1 MSKTELLESKAHE
14 KILSPTQLMINKFK
28 SNKLAMA
35 GLITFIII
43 VLLIIGTQLYIKF
56 TGYPLGIKDPSV
68 LGGKYESPNAEFW
81 FGTDKQGRNYFI
93 RVLAGGW
100 LSLLVAILA
109 TVLQITIGMFVG
121 AVAGFFGGR
130 IDNILMR
137 ITEIVSSF
145 PFIAIAMTISF
156 LFIDMPE
163 ESRLFIMVFILGI
176 LRWTGLA
183 RMVRG
188 QILSLRE
195 QEFIVAAK
203 ALGISTRHQ
212 ITRHLLP
219 NVVAYV
225 IVSATIGFATAIL
238 AEATLA
244 FLGLSVAEPVPT
256 WGSLI
261 QRVKS
266 TSMGP
271 RWWLWVFPGGLLV
284 MFIMSVNLIGE
295 GLRDAVDP
303 KAVAGVKNKVNGW
316 AILAKFIVSILLFF
330 VFSVFVSILLLF
342 VVWNVESIYFFFKK
356 YVSKNEVNANG

>member
-1 MSKTELLESKAHE
+1 MSNSKVIESKAHE
-14 KILSPTQLMINKFK
+14 KILSPTQLMIKKFK
-28 SNKLAMA
+28 ANKLAMA
-35 GLITFIII
+35 GLFVFIFI
-43 VLLIIGTQLYIKF
+43 VLLIVGTQLYIKF

-68 LGGKYESPNAEFW
+68 LGEKYQPPGARFW

-100 LSLLVAILA
+100 LSLLVAVLA
-109 TVLQITIGMFVG
+109 TALSVTIGMFVG
-121 AVAGFFGGR
+121 AVSGFFGGKV
-130 IDNILMR
+130 DMLMMR

-145 PFIAIAMTISF
+145 PFLAIAMTISF
-156 LFIDMPE
+156 LFVDMKE
-163 ESRLFIMVFILGI
+163 EYRLFIMVFILGI

-195 QEFIVAAK
+195 QEFITAAR
-203 ALGISTRHQ
+203 ALGISTRRQ

-225 IVSATIGFATAIL
+225 IVSATIAFASAIL
-238 AEATLA
+238 FEAALA

-271 RWWLWVFPGGLLV
+271 RWWLWVFPGTLLV

-303 KAVAGVKNKVNGW
+303 KASTMSTTKLNAW
-316 AILAKFIVSILLFF
+316 AILTKIVVSVLLFF
-330 VFSVFVSILLLF
+330 VFSVFLSIALLF
-342 VVWNVESIYFFFKK
+342 VVWNAESIYFFFKK